1 MRSDIWNDK
10 TIKRAVAMWRE
21 GFSLRAIAADL
32 GKTRSAVSG
41 KLNREGYL
49 RGESVK
55 PTISAIPNPK
65 PRLTRPT
72 AITPPSPLPLPI
84 NAARRSFNDVSG
96 PSYDLCDLDRGDCR
110 FPIGDPLER
119 DFCWCSAPRHGELP
133 YCLAHCRVAFIGYR
147 VASTRGPGA
156 IYTLVQIR

>member
-49 RGESVK
+49 RGESGK

-72 AITPPSPLPLPI
+72 AITP
-84 NAARRSFNDVSG
+84 RWG
-96 PSYDLCDLDRGDCR
+96 RGMPMSR
-110 FPIGDPLER
+110 PKV
-119 DFCWCSAPRHGELP
+119 APPVWAG
-133 YCLAHCRVAFIGYR
+133 VG
-147 VASTRGPGA
+147 V
-156 IYTLVQIR
+156 V